1 MCELIFAVAKLVKS
15 VIVLYDFKKKLS
27 NMFSLP
33 SELGFKSLS
42 TIIIIIELSKKK
54 KLQKLDLIN
63 RVRSKWFKF
72 KQIR

>member
-1 MCELIFAVAKLVKS
+1 
-15 VIVLYDFKKKLS
+15 
-27 NMFSLP
+27 MFSLQ

-42 TIIIIIELSKKK
+42 TIIIIIELSKK